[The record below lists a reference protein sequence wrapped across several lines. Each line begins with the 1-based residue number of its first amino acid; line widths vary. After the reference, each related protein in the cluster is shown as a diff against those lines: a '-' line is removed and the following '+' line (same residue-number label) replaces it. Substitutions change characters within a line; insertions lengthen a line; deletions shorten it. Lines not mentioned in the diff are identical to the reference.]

1 MSKSGP
7 TRYRVPAALFLHHV
21 QGHDRIEGWFNG
33 SWPKRPPGW
42 CSPFRVLSV

>member
-21 QGHDRIEGWFNG
+21 QGHDPAGG
-33 SWPKRPPGW
+33 STYWW
-42 CSPFRVLSV
+42 

>member
-21 QGHDRIEGWFNG
+21 QGHDRKEEEIYLPWAAPRWLQGI
-33 SWPKRPPGW
+33 
-42 CSPFRVLSV
+42 SVSDM

>member
-21 QGHDRIEGWFNG
+21 QGHDRHVHPRYCQIPFG
-33 SWPKRPPGW
+33 SG
-42 CSPFRVLSV
+42 

>member
-21 QGHDRIEGWFNG
+21 QGHDQQAPARYGGIVA
-33 SWPKRPPGW
+33 SASRSDKSR
-42 CSPFRVLSV
+42 SDS

>member
-21 QGHDRIEGWFNG
+21 QGHDQDGPRIAMTAVG
-33 SWPKRPPGW
+33 
-42 CSPFRVLSV
+42 

>member
-21 QGHDRIEGWFNG
+21 QGHDLSQG
-33 SWPKRPPGW
+33 SPPR
-42 CSPFRVLSV
+42 SLVMRLTAIDL